1 MAPVLRFWFCS
12 PLVQIAVAESGEAA
26 KFSGMSN
33 QDPNISDPHRPTI
46 RQLDDSAINRIAAGE
61 VVERPASAVKELVEN
76 AIDAGANRITI
87 EIADGGK
94 TLIRVTDDGCGMTP
108 EDLPL
113 ALSRHATSKID
124 GSDLLNIHTFGFRGE
139 ALPSLGAVGR
149 LTITSRAAGHDA
161 AQIRVAGGKMDP
173 VKPAALRTGTIVELR
188 DLFYATPARLKFMRT
203 DRAESQAISDV
214 IKRLAMAEPS
224 VGFTLRDVSGG
235 GEGRVTFRA
244 DPATGDLFD
253 ALHGRLASVLGREFA
268 ENALRID
275 ATRDGIRLF
284 GYAALPTY
292 SRGAAVAQFLFVNS
306 RPVKDKMLTGALRG
320 AYFDFL
326 SRDRHP
332 AAALFIDCDPTL
344 VDVNVH
350 PAKSEVRFR
359 DPGLARGLIVSALRH
374 ALAEAGHRA
383 STTVAGATLGAM
395 RPEEPTATGAAR
407 IYQMDRPSM
416 GARSFSYAAQSPE
429 QPQAGS
435 SHAPLPPSA
444 GFAELQG
451 EYSGR
456 VTEVA
461 PGPLSDAPEPAA
473 PGAEHLPL
481 GAARGQVHE
490 NYIIAQTEDGM
501 VIVDQHAAHERL
513 VYEKLKHQMAENGV
527 AAQALL
533 IPEIVELG
541 SNDCARILAHAEAL
555 KKFGLGIEAF
565 GGNALA
571 VRETPA
577 ILGEVNAE
585 AMVKDILDELDD
597 QGESQ
602 LVQARL
608 EAILSRVACHGSIR
622 SGRRMRG
629 EEMNALL
636 REMEATPHSG
646 QCNHGRPTYVELK
659 LADIE
664 RLFGRS

>member
-1 MAPVLRFWFCS
+1 MA
-12 PLVQIAVAESGEAA
+12 QA
-26 KFSGMSN
+26 N
-33 QDPNISDPHRPTI
+33 PNISENRPVI
-46 RQLDDSAINRIAAGE
+46 RQLDEAAINRIAAGE

-76 AIDAGANRITI
+76 AIDAGATRIAI
-87 EIADGGK
+87 DIADGGK
-94 TLIRVTDDGCGMTP
+94 TLIRVTDDGCGIAP

-149 LTITSRAAGHDA
+149 LTITSRATGTEA
-161 AQIRVAGGKMDP
+161 AQIRVAGGRMEP
-173 VKPAALRTGTIVELR
+173 VKPAALRAGTVVELR

-203 DRAESQAISDV
+203 DRAEAQAISDTV
-214 IKRLAMAEPS
+214 KRLAMAEPS
-224 VGFTLRDVSGG
+224 ITFTLRDVSGG
-235 GEGRVTFRA
+235 GEGRVVFRA
-244 DPATGDLFD
+244 DCENGDLFD
-253 ALHGRLASVLGREFA
+253 ALHARLARILGREFA

-275 ATRDGIRLF
+275 ATREGIRLY

-292 SRGAAVAQFLFVNS
+292 SRGAAVAQFLFVNG
-306 RPVKDKMLTGALRG
+306 RPVRDKMLTGALRA

-332 AAALFIDCDPTL
+332 AAALFIDCEPTL

-359 DPGLARGLIVSALRH
+359 DPGVARGLIVSSLRH

-383 STTVAGATLGAM
+383 STTVANATLGAM
-395 RPEEPTATGAAR
+395 RPEPAPATPAWV
-407 IYQMDRPSM
+407 YQMDRPSPA
-416 GARSFSYAAQSPE
+416 ARAMAYQAQAPGFADLANAYSGSVVEPVAEAE
-429 QPQAGS
+429 QPDQT
-435 SHAPLPPSA
+435 PP
-444 GFAELQG
+444 
-451 EYSGR
+451 
-456 VTEVA
+456 
-461 PGPLSDAPEPAA
+461 
-473 PGAEHLPL
+473 EHLPL

-490 NYIIAQTEDGM
+490 NYIIAQTADGM

-513 VYEKLKHQMAENGV
+513 VYEKLKTQMAENGV

-533 IPEIVELG
+533 IPEIVELSEG
-541 SNDCARILAHAEAL
+541 DCARLLAVADDL
-555 KKFGLGIEAF
+555 SRLGLTIEPF
-565 GGNALA
+565 GGGAVA

-577 ILGEVNAE
+577 ILGEVSAR
-585 AMVKDILDELDD
+585 AMILDILDELAD

-602 LVQARL
+602 TVQARI
-608 EAILSRVACHGSIR
+608 EAILSRVACHGSVR
-622 SGRRMRG
+622 SGRRMRA

-659 LADIE
+659 LSDIE

>member
-1 MAPVLRFWFCS
+1 MVYA
-12 PLVQIAVAESGEAA
+12 
-26 KFSGMSN
+26 N
-33 QDPNISDPHRPTI
+33 PNISDDRPVI
-46 RQLDDSAINRIAAGE
+46 RQLDDAAINRIAAGE

-76 AIDAGANRITI
+76 AIDAGATRIAI
-87 EIADGGK
+87 EVADGGK
-94 TLIRVTDDGCGMTP
+94 TLIRVTDDGCGIAAG
-108 EDLPL
+108 DLPL

-149 LTITSRAAGHDA
+149 LTITSRVSGADA
-161 AQIRVAGGKMDP
+161 ASIQVSGGKMDA
-173 VKPAALRTGTIVELR
+173 VKPAALRAGTVVELR

-203 DRAESQAISDV
+203 DRAEAQAISDIV
-214 IKRLAMAEPS
+214 KRLAMAEPS
-224 VGFTLRDVSGG
+224 VAFTLRDVSGG

-244 DPATGDLFD
+244 DRENGDLFD
-253 ALHGRLASVLGREFA
+253 ALHARLARVLGREFA
-268 ENALRID
+268 ENALQID
-275 ATRDGIRLF
+275 ATREGLRLY

-292 SRGAAVAQFLFVNS
+292 SRGAAVAQYLFVNG
-306 RPVKDKMLTGALRG
+306 RPVRDKMLTGALRA

-359 DPGLARGLIVSALRH
+359 DPGLARGLIVSSLRH

-383 STTVAGATLGAM
+383 SSTVANATLGAM
-395 RPEEPTATGAAR
+395 RPEPAPATPAR
-407 IYQMDRPSM
+407 VYQMDRPSPA
-416 GARSFSYAAQSPE
+416 ARQAAYRAQSP
-429 QPQAGS
+429 
-435 SHAPLPPSA
+435 
-444 GFAELQG
+444 GFAELSQD
-451 EYSGR
+451 YSGR
-456 VTEVA
+456 IVEPVPET
-461 PGPLSDAPEPAA
+461 APEDEPQD
-473 PGAEHLPL
+473 LPL

-490 NYIIAQTEDGM
+490 NYIIAQTADGM

-513 VYEKLKHQMAENGV
+513 VYEKLKSQMAENGV

-533 IPEIVELG
+533 IPEIVELTDG
-541 SNDCARILAHAEAL
+541 DCARLMAVAEDL
-555 KKFGLGIEAF
+555 SRFGLTIESF
-565 GGNALA
+565 GGGAIA

-577 ILGEVNAE
+577 ILGEVDAR
-585 AMVKDILDELDD
+585 AMILDILDELSD

-602 LVQARL
+602 MVQARI
-608 EAILSRVACHGSIR
+608 EAILSRVACHGSVR
-622 SGRRMRG
+622 SGRRMRA

-659 LADIE
+659 LSDIE